1 MADRNQWSG
10 DSAATTRP
18 HELDLDIR
26 RQARRET
33 AFYAEDAAELAMFLS
48 MLGLDNIPDDDIDPT
63 ER

>member
-18 HELDLDIR
+18 QELDLATR
-26 RQARRET
+26 RRARRET
-33 AFYAEDAAELAMFLS
+33 SFYAENAPELAMFLS
-48 MLGLDNIPDDDIDPT
+48 MLGLDNIPDDVVDPT